1 MIGIATKARIEVVPI
16 ADEHA
21 EAVADFFRI
30 VGWDPDATA
39 EKVQHGRESAIRSNP
54 FFPGTESPTVL
65 FLSDGRVLG
74 YVTSIPVLVWS
85 RGRER
90 RAEWIKGVMVHPDHR
105 NGPIGFLLIKELM
118 TRLTFPLSLVVGKPA
133 RRLFGALG
141 MAEVGTILNY
151 ICPLNPGAILE
162 KLDLEATGM
171 PLPRW
176 ISAGVRLAQRT
187 GLATTIGACAGC
199 ALRLRT
205 LITSKHT
212 RALRSDSPDVFPV
225 ESDLDGLWHL
235 MRGEI
240 EAAPVR
246 NARYMKWRY
255 GDSAVYRAITVRERG
270 TLIGFAVV
278 RRPRP
283 DGDPRLRGIRTAS
296 LSDLL
301 FPPSRPDVAAALLK
315 QADAMACS
323 LGADA
328 LLCSSSHPAVRAA
341 LAHRGYLRAP
351 ANLHFL
357 SKSPAEYALPDDASA
372 WWLMRG
378 DSGADEVF

>member
-1 MIGIATKARIEVVPI
+1 
-16 ADEHA
+16 
-21 EAVADFFRI
+21 
-30 VGWDPDATA
+30 
-39 EKVQHGRESAIRSNP
+39 
-54 FFPGTESPTVL
+54 
-65 FLSDGRVLG
+65 
-74 YVTSIPVLVWS
+74 S

-255 GDSAVYRAITVRERG
+255 G
-270 TLIGFAVV
+270 
-278 RRPRP
+278 
-283 DGDPRLRGIRTAS
+283 
-296 LSDLL
+296 
-301 FPPSRPDVAAALLK
+301 
-315 QADAMACS
+315 
-323 LGADA
+323 
-328 LLCSSSHPAVRAA
+328 
-341 LAHRGYLRAP
+341 
-351 ANLHFL
+351 
-357 SKSPAEYALPDDASA
+357 
-372 WWLMRG
+372 
-378 DSGADEVF
+378 